1 MKIIS
6 ISKTSIYHYHA
17 NSLYQVDS
25 RILCLQNVFIC
36 HITDLS
42 GFKSMIIVKNRMSF
56 YFSQK
61 NVFFKCAYLMH
72 TLRVELETFS
82 LKRFGYGKWKIRKI
96 CLLWCYSLGYIQVS
110 FAI

>member
-1 MKIIS
+1 
-6 ISKTSIYHYHA
+6 
-17 NSLYQVDS
+17 
-25 RILCLQNVFIC
+25 
-36 HITDLS
+36 
-42 GFKSMIIVKNRMSF
+42 
-56 YFSQK
+56 
-61 NVFFKCAYLMH
+61 MH